1 MLLRPSRACVTV
13 AGMTAPAPTLGVFIQ
28 SHAGREPVLRGLQ
41 ASLEASDVG
50 TDYRVMM
57 HPEGQTVVEHFFG
70 VLHAMR
76 DSDTD
81 LVLRLEDDALVNR
94 HLRHNLTTWPAIHRP
109 DFGAGW
115 AMSPPLSIHD
125 IIFQKRCD
133 NPVRRKRLIPICV
146 AVMFWRRD
154 MESVIEGCKRWFQQ
168 RGGNAMDFALSTA
181 VVDSGRLNYLHDP
194 CIAEHRMQ
202 VPSTLNHTIKS
213 ADTARGI
220 YRPEWRRAEKV

>member
-1 MLLRPSRACVTV
+1 VLLRREPDCATV
-13 AGMTAPAPTLGVFIQ
+13 AGMTTAAPTLGVFVQ
-28 SHAGREPVLRGLQ
+28 SHEARAPVLDGLR

-50 TDYRVMM
+50 LDYRVML
-57 HPEGQTVVEHFFG
+57 HPSGLTVAEHFLG
-70 VLHAMR
+70 VLGAMR
-76 DSDTD
+76 DSDAD

-94 HLRHNLTTWPAIHRP
+94 HLRHNLTTWPAVHRP

-154 MESVIEGCKRWFQQ
+154 MDWIIAGSEKWFRE
-168 RGGNAMDFALSTA
+168 RGGNAMDFALSAA
-181 VVDSGRLNYLHDP
+181 VHDAAKLNYLHDP

-202 VPSTLNHTIKS
+202 VPSTLRHTIKS
-213 ADTARGI
+213 HDTSRGI
-220 YRPEWRRAEKV
+220 YREQWRRTVAL